1 MNEGE
6 NHLCDVSDD
15 EGIKKISVL
24 ESMYDFKTH
33 TYGVEVKMKLNT
45 KHSLGNHVVN
55 LSGKPVGPQN
65 VVSEERPNLFV
76 DLDGEDEAT
85 DLADLLIRQNQI
97 VNRALRR
104 QYRSRVARKAI

>member
-1 MNEGE
+1 
-6 NHLCDVSDD
+6 
-15 EGIKKISVL
+15 
-24 ESMYDFKTH
+24 MYDFQTH
-33 TYGVEVKMKLNT
+33 TYQVEVKMKLNI
-45 KHSLGNHVVN
+45 KHSLGNHIVN
-55 LSGKPVGPQN
+55 LSGGFETPQK

-76 DLDGEDEAT
+76 DLEGEEEAT